1 MAIVAKQYLKNSDW
15 AHKRLQGFEKHHK
28 MCALWS
34 SNCLGILVLL
44 FPHYLEDVAILEVQV
59 EQGLNRH
66 IHEMHA
72 TRLAS
77 CSCKI

>member
-1 MAIVAKQYLKNSDW
+1 MVVAAKQYLKNSEW
-15 AHKRLQGFEKHHK
+15 AHKWLQGSEKHYK
-28 MCALWS
+28 MRALWS
-34 SNCLGILVLL
+34 SDCPGILVLY
-44 FPHYLEDVAILEVQV
+44 FPHYLEDVAIPQVQV

-77 CSCKI
+77 CS